1 MRKATLFLTLLFAA
15 SAAYP
20 SEIDNSATAM
30 AGTEAAFTQRF
41 TPKGFRNS
49 RVESGSVI
57 FGTLPEMR
65 WTYSNPEEKVFVF
78 DGTHSWFYVPAD
90 KQVTV
95 PTLYHQRK
103 SELPFRLIVD
113 PAGRA
118 RLFDVTESSS
128 GGNVVV
134 RLRPRSA
141 SAAIRNVVVTIAPS
155 THLIEQLE
163 YEDRQGNRTV
173 FDFSGYRRRAVSADL
188 FHFTPPAGVDV
199 VNTP

>member
-1 MRKATLFLTLLFAA
+1 MQKTALALALLLAATGARA
-15 SAAYP
+15 
-20 SEIDNSATAM
+20 SEIDSAAAAM

-41 TPKGFRNS
+41 TPKGFQKS

-57 FGTLPEMR
+57 FGTLPNMR
-65 WTYSNPEEKVFVF
+65 WTYSIPEEKLFVF

-95 PTLYHQRK
+95 ATVDDQRK
-103 SELPFRLIVD
+103 SEIPFLLIGD
-113 PAGRA
+113 DAARA
-118 RLFDVTESSS
+118 RLFNVTESSS

-134 RLRPRSA
+134 RLQPRSA
-141 SAAIRNVVVTIAPS
+141 SAAVRDVVLTIAPS

-163 YEDRQGNRTV
+163 YEDRQGNSTV
-173 FDFSGYRRRAVSADL
+173 FDFSDYRHRAVSADL

-199 VNTP
+199 VSTP